1 MYRTLS
7 LSHLPARERF
17 AFWRETVAS
26 TIVPLDVSSDHADEF
41 RATMQVLDLGA
52 VQISAHTHSPIH
64 VRRTAKLIRQSGPE
78 HYQVTLVRRGTI
90 ISAQAGRD
98 TMVGPGDLLLHDTW
112 RPLHGTHVDH
122 ARVGGVQVAVPREL
136 VPLHPD
142 LVGQVCAVR
151 LRGREGIGALLRQF
165 LVQVARNADTYRP
178 ADASRLGGV
187 CIDLLTAL
195 LAHHLETDRMVPHE
209 SHQRTQLLRIHT
221 HIERSLGDPEL
232 SPGTIA
238 AAHHMSLRSLHR
250 LFAEQGSTVSEWIRT
265 RRLEQCRREL
275 ASAEHRHLP
284 IRAIAARWGYT
295 HPGNF
300 TRAFRTAYGLNPDEY
315 RRYMEHSVSERRQH
329 AQQAGAP

>member
-1 MYRTLS
+1 MYQTLS

-26 TIVPLDVSSDHADEF
+26 TVVPLDVGSDHADEF
-41 RATMQVLDLGA
+41 QATMQVLNLGA

-64 VRRTAKLIRQSGPE
+64 VHRTARLIRRSDPE

-90 ISAQAGRD
+90 TAAQAGRN
-98 TMVGPGDLLLHDTW
+98 TTVGPGDLLLHDTW
-112 RPLHGTHVDH
+112 RPLHGTHSDH
-122 ARVGGVQVAVPREL
+122 SRVGGVQIVVPREL
-136 VPLHPD
+136 LPLRPD

-151 LRGREGIGALLRQF
+151 LQGRKGVGALLRQF
-165 LVQVARNADTYRP
+165 LVQVVRNADTYRP
-178 ADASRLGGV
+178 TDTGRLGGV

-195 LAHHLETDRMVPHE
+195 LAHHLEADRMVPHE
-209 SHQRTQLLRIHT
+209 SHQRTLLLRIHT

-232 SPGTIA
+232 SPGKIA
-238 AAHHMSLRSLHR
+238 AAHHISLRSLHR

-265 RRLEQCRREL
+265 RRLEQCHREL

-284 IRAIAARWGYT
+284 IRAIAARWGYI

-300 TRAFRTAYGLNPDEY
+300 TRAFRAAYGLNPDEY
-315 RRYMEHSVSERRQH
+315 RRYLEHGVSERRWRS
-329 AQQAGAP
+329 QQASAP